1 MRTAS
6 RIGILSLLLVGGCMT
21 TPSDGSPRVQTSSQ
35 ANRENVQGAVQAPLR
50 DVNVLRTKIPEVL
63 LVALADPYARPRR
76 LSCRE
81 ITALELPLEDAL
93 GPDLDQPPPDGE
105 SLGEQGR
112 EGALGMVAGAAS
124 DIIPFRSWVRK
135 LTGAERHDKLVQ
147 RAIMAG
153 MVRRAYLKGLGESK
167 GCKPPAT
174 PMHRAEPPPV
184 ITQGFRPRYP
194 IKPPTDD

>member
-6 RIGILSLLLVGGCMT
+6 QIAALSLLLLGGCMT
-21 TPSDGSPRVQTSSQ
+21 TRSDGSPRVQTSSE

-63 LVALADPYARPRR
+63 LVSLADPYARPRR

-81 ITALELPLEDAL
+81 LTALALPLEAAL
-93 GPDLDQPPPDGE
+93 GPDLDQPPPEGE
-105 SLGEQGR
+105 SWGEQGK

-147 RAIMAG
+147 QAIMAG
-153 MVRRAYLKGLGESK
+153 MVRRAYLKGLGESR
-167 GCKPPAT
+167 GCNPPVT
-174 PMHRAEPPPV
+174 PMHKGSPPPV
-184 ITQGFRPRYP
+184 ITQGFKPRYP
-194 IKPPTDD
+194 IKPPSD